1 MNPELYLRKAVPS
14 DVDILYRWVNEQSV
28 RTQAFHSEYITYEEH
43 VRWFHALLADKNQF
57 QYLLVE
63 RQAGQKKTD
72 QKEPDH
78 KKTDHKKTDQNKTDQ
93 RESDQKKTDQK
104 EPDHK
109 KTDQEQLA
117 GQVRISC
124 HNDQAFIDYS
134 IDVSRRRLGYGQAVI
149 ALIQQKVHE
158 EFAHI
163 RRLTARVKPGNAAS
177 ACCFEKNGF
186 SEIYRQY
193 EFCMEDY
200 IPGKQT
206 PGRDDPEEGNFT
218 PVSDSR

>member
-43 VRWFHALLADKNQF
+43 VRWFHALLADENQF

-63 RQAGQKKTD
+63 RQAG
-72 QKEPDH
+72 
-78 KKTDHKKTDQNKTDQ
+78 
-93 RESDQKKTDQK
+93 QKKTDQK

-124 HNDQAFIDYS
+124 HNDRAFIDYS

-158 EFAHI
+158 EFARI

-200 IPGKQT
+200 IPGKLAT
-206 PGRDDPEEGNFT
+206 DRDDPEEGNFT
-218 PVSDSR
+218 PVSAPH

>member
-63 RQAGQKKTD
+63 RQAGQ
-72 QKEPDH
+72 
-78 KKTDHKKTDQNKTDQ
+78 N
-93 RESDQKKTDQK
+93 KTDQK

-158 EFAHI
+158 EFAYI

-200 IPGKQT
+200 IPGKLAT
-206 PGRDDPEEGNFT
+206 DRDDPEEGNFT
-218 PVSDSR
+218 PVSDPH